1 MPMKKPRQESVGPR
15 EVGKKALDDHMKGME
30 GSWQW
35 GQWGPWE
42 PCSKTCGTG
51 EILHFIL

>member
-51 EILHFIL
+51 EI